1 MCESRVV
8 QVGRAALAFVTLL
21 LTILLVFTLE
31 ATAGIP
37 RFNQPLGEVRGTAPA
52 QVSFDGRNWT
62 LLGPRALPV
71 FDGTLIRARS
81 GIVALT
87 LPDGSGLEASPTTE
101 LAVTKMGSLT
111 NVLVAQGNV
120 LFRLRPSAQ
129 SRLSVSGG
137 FVQADALGAFRS
149 SHPVATRVST
159 TQQGQRDTLGVI
171 TAQKGGIP
179 RVRVVSGEA
188 LLVSQ
193 SGFARERL
201 REGESRTI
209 LAQSSGVVPLKRY
222 AEAQQ
227 VFAIL
232 PPPTDPPGKEAEAG
246 FVWGYNPS
254 NPQAGLG
261 GWEQVR
267 IGTPPESPPRPD
279 EELRRGFAWAW
290 EVPVAQWTIVRRE
303 CRGVPAF
310 LLRAGA
316 TRSGAVL
323 PPPTD
328 PPSKEA
334 GVGQVWA
341 WNASNPPGLLGGWA
355 PAKLGQDPASPPR
368 PDQELKDGFV
378 WAWNQPAE
386 RWDVVEE
393 CELAAAFLVP
403 AGAGL
408 IPLLGAG
415 AGVGAVAS
423 TPAFFTGGS
432 SNPIASNT
440 SF

>member
-8 QVGRAALAFVTLL
+8 RYGRTSVAVVALLMTTLLAFTS
-21 LTILLVFTLE
+21 E
-31 ATAGIP
+31 AIAATP
-37 RFNQPLGEVRGTAPA
+37 RFNQPLGEVRGTSPA
-52 QVSFDGRNWT
+52 QISFDRRNWT
-62 LLGPRALPV
+62 VLGSGALLV
-71 FDGTLIRARS
+71 FDGTLIRSRS
-81 GIVALT
+81 GTVALT
-87 LPDGSGLEASPTTE
+87 LPDGSWLEASPTTE
-101 LAVTKMGSLT
+101 LAITRAGSLT

-129 SRLSVSGG
+129 ARLLVPGG
-137 FVQADALGAFRS
+137 FVQTDALGATRQS
-149 SHPVATRVST
+149 GAVATRVST
-159 TQQGQRDTLGVI
+159 TRQGQRDTLGVI

-179 RVRVVSGEA
+179 RVRLVSGEA

-222 AEAQQ
+222 AEAHQ
-227 VFAIL
+227 VLAIL
-232 PPPTDPPGKEAEAG
+232 LPLSIPPSKEAEAG
-246 FVWGYNPS
+246 FVWGSNPS

-267 IGTPPESPPRPD
+267 IGTLPEVPPRPD
-279 EELRRGFAWAW
+279 QELRRGFAWAW
-290 EVPVAQWTIVRRE
+290 EVPAAQWTIVRRE

-323 PPPTD
+323 PLPTD

-334 GVGQVWA
+334 GVGQMWA
-341 WNASNPPGLLGGWA
+341 WNASNPPDLFGGWA

-378 WAWNQPAE
+378 WAWNQPQS

-393 CELAAAFLVP
+393 CDLAAAFLVP
-403 AGAGL
+403 AGPGL

-415 AGVGAVAS
+415 AGVGVVS
-423 TPAFFTGGS
+423 REGRPFYLR
-432 SNPIASNT
+432 
-440 SF
+440 

>member
-1 MCESRVV
+1 MLTSR
-8 QVGRAALAFVTLL
+8 QPGYGRTGVPSIAFLL
-21 LTILLVFTLE
+21 ITLLVFNSE
-31 ATAGIP
+31 AIAATP
-37 RFNQPLGEVRGTAPA
+37 RFNQPLGEVRGTSPA
-52 QVSFDGRNWT
+52 QVSFDGKGWT
-62 LLGPRALPV
+62 SLGSGALPV
-71 FDGTLIRARS
+71 FDGTLIRAGS

-101 LAVTKMGSLT
+101 LAITRTGSLT

-120 LFRLRPSAQ
+120 LFRLRPSVQA
-129 SRLSVSGG
+129 RLSVSGG
-137 FVQADALGAFRS
+137 FIQTDASGASRS
-149 SHPVATRVST
+149 NIPVATRVST
-159 TQQGQRDTLGVI
+159 AQPGQRDILGVI

-179 RVRVVSGEA
+179 RVRLVSGEA

-193 SGFARERL
+193 SGFASERL
-201 REGESRTI
+201 REGQSRAI

-222 AEAQQ
+222 AEAHQ

-232 PPPTDPPGKEAEAG
+232 PPPSDPPGKEAEAG
-246 FVWGYNPS
+246 FVWGYDPS

-279 EELRRGFAWAW
+279 QELRRGFAWAW
-290 EVPVAQWTIVRRE
+290 EVQAAHWTVVRRE

-316 TRSGAVL
+316 TRSDAVV

-328 PPSKEA
+328 PPAKEP
-334 GVGQVWA
+334 GVEQVWA
-341 WNASNPPGLLGGWA
+341 WNALNPSDVLGGWA
-355 PAKLGQDPASPPR
+355 PAKLGKEPESPPR

-378 WAWNQPAE
+378 WAWNQPKD

-393 CELAAAFLVP
+393 CDLAAAFLVP

-415 AGVGAVAS
+415 ASVGAVAS
-423 TPAFFTGGS
+423 TPAFLTGGS
-432 SNPIASNT
+432 SNPIASNP